1 MLYSFVALILFIFLG
16 GLSFYKIRTGKKIA
30 EFIYS
35 YGFILGSFV
44 WEDLFVIS
52 LYFLILSLFAL
63 YFAQFKLLLL
73 GFFIFWVIRGLG
85 ETIYWFLQQFIRPR
99 HYPHNVE
106 EHFAFMRRIFGS
118 ISAQQCM
125 IIMQVFLQ
133 IITMLSTV
141 AVIFLL
147 KNWASLP

>member
-1 MLYSFVALILFIFLG
+1 MIYSSLALIFFLLVTV
-16 GLSFYKIRTGKKIA
+16 LSFYRIKRGKQIT

-35 YGFILGSFV
+35 YGFVLGSFV

-52 LYFLILSLFAL
+52 LYFALISLFSL
-63 YFAQFKLLLL
+63 YFAQLKILLL
-73 GFFIFWVIRGLG
+73 GFFIFWILRGLG
-85 ETIYWFLQQFIRPR
+85 ETIYWFLQQFLRPK

-106 EHFAFMRRIFGS
+106 THFTFMRKIFGN

-125 IIMQVFLQ
+125 IILQVLMQ
-133 IITMLSTV
+133 IITMLSVV

-147 KNWASLP
+147 KNWSTLP